1 MAVGEDVAV
10 AADSTERKWHPTAV
24 LYNGVL
30 AAQNIALRA
39 YKDRAR
45 VEPERRRILRF
56 CTASEQDACSAY
68 LLPGTRRDQF
78 PPVQDDVGQ
87 LVVAVCIFHRAL
99 AARLL
104 NLVC

>member
-10 AADSTERKWHPTAV
+10 AADSTERKWHPPAV

-45 VEPERRRILRF
+45 VERERRRTLHF
-56 CTASEQDACSAY
+56 CTASELDAYFAY
-68 LLPGTRRDQF
+68 LFPGTRHDQF
-78 PPVQDDVGQ
+78 RPVQDDVGP
-87 LVVAVCIFHRAL
+87 LVAAVCIFHRAL
-99 AARLL
+99 ANRFWDPI
-104 NLVC
+104 C

>member
-10 AADSTERKWHPTAV
+10 AADSTERKRHPTAV

-45 VEPERRRILRF
+45 VERERRRTLRF
-56 CTASEQDACSAY
+56 CTASELDAYFAY
-68 LLPGTRRDQF
+68 LFPGTRRDQF
-78 PPVQDDVGQ
+78 LPVQDDVAQ
-87 LVVAVCIFHRAL
+87 LVAAVCIFHRAL
-99 AARLL
+99 ANRLL
-104 NLVC
+104 NPVY